1 MTRPTVSPPQRSF
14 SQASSGSISVEPLTV
29 PPTDRTHSPLVPS
42 PRANSTTSSEYKNIS
57 TVRSGGATPPQQ
69 SSHYNHLRPSPSST
83 SSGDKTASVF
93 TYSSQESNHLL
104 PPLPGEEPLPSPT
117 LAHSDGSQASHS
129 SSGRASCCTK
139 ASSHQWVPTS
149 RGQYHTTTSTIFSIH
164 WYYPATPSIAWRAR
178 WSTHTPHNTH
188 TVVHADPSLSYDHTH
203 ITLST
208 DQQSPQPDSA
218 WYLN

>member
-129 SSGRASCCTK
+129 SSGRAS
-139 ASSHQWVPTS
+139 AVPKLPVTNES
-149 RGQYHTTTSTIFSIH
+149 PLVEDRDTTTSTEVIQIH
-164 WYYPATPSIAWRAR
+164 WLLTQGCGSTWPGQCWCSCTQSWW
-178 WSTHTPHNTH
+178 WS
-188 TVVHADPSLSYDHTH
+188 
-203 ITLST
+203 
-208 DQQSPQPDSA
+208 
-218 WYLN
+218 

>member
-1 MTRPTVSPPQRSF
+1 MTRPTVSPPQHSF
-14 SQASSGSISVEPLTV
+14 SQASSGSISVKPLTV
-29 PPTDRTHSPLVPS
+29 PPADRTHSPLVPS

-57 TVRSGGATPPQQ
+57 STVQSGGATTPQQ

-129 SSGRASCCTK
+129 SSGRASAVPKLPVTNESPLVEDSTTP
-139 ASSHQWVPTS
+139 APRPSS
-149 RGQYHTTTSTIFSIH
+149 QYTDTTQPLPPLPGEQDDQPYSSQYAH
-164 WYYPATPSIAWRAR
+164 Y
-178 WSTHTPHNTH
+178 
-188 TVVHADPSLSYDHTH
+188 HADPSLSYDRTH
-203 ITLST
+203 ITSST